1 MDTEA
6 ADCYPL
12 AVNITVYGSKDRLC
26 DGYSGLIAKAFSPIE
41 RAGRRKCY
49 WVESFY
55 LFRI

>member
-26 DGYSGLIAKAFSPIE
+26 DGCSGLIAKAFSPIE
-41 RAGRRKCY
+41 SR
-49 WVESFY
+49 
-55 LFRI
+55 